1 MYCFGNAVQPVKGIV
16 LTFSEVTKQ
25 MSVHSRPEFNFT
37 SFFSLTNQQVYWVY
51 LQRRGVTYRSMNESS
66 RALSPLHHG

>member
-37 SFFSLTNQQVYWVY
+37 SFFFPDKPTSLLGLFAKERGY
-51 LQRRGVTYRSMNESS
+51 L
-66 RALSPLHHG
+66 